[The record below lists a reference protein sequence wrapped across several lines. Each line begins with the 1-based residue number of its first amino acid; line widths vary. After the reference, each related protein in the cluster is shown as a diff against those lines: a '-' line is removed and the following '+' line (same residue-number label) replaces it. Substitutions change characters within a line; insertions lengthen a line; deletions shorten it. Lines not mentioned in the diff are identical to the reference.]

1 MSTLPAHGASALK
14 FWPARQL
21 EMLAAALREALARW
35 AGDWGIALDA
45 EECVRCAP
53 AGAECAGFESSRCM
67 VSAAQA
73 KAWVAVS
80 PGLKDR
86 LAVQLFDGPAPVGSL
101 AAEVARACEEDALA
115 RLAEAL
121 GLEMAHADGSSPA
134 PRGLSR
140 WRGYVLASLP
150 FRASLLLD
158 DAAVRALLR
167 ARGEEGGAGAA
178 PRADAPPLVP
188 LLDAVAGQPFPVRV
202 HLEACEVEIG
212 VLQDL
217 RPGDVFRVKHGLDAP
232 ALVRTAAGDSLFR
245 GYLARSG
252 GRKAVELAPE
262 PTA

>member
-35 AGDWGIALDA
+35 SNDWGIALDA
-45 EECVRCAP
+45 ECVRCAP

-73 KAWVAVS
+73 KAWVAAS
-80 PGLKDR
+80 PGLRDR
-86 LAVQLFDGPAPVGSL
+86 LATQLFGGPGQAGGI
-101 AAEVARACEEDALA
+101 ATEVAEACEEDVLA

-121 GLEMAHADGSSPA
+121 GLELAHADGSSPA
-134 PRGLSR
+134 PRSLSR

-158 DAAVRALLR
+158 DAVVRVALS
-167 ARGEEGGAGAA
+167 ARGEEPEAGAA

-188 LLDAVAGQPFPVRV
+188 LLDAVTGQPFPVRV

-232 ALVRTAAGDSLFR
+232 ALVRTAAGDPLFR

-262 PTA
+262 STA

>member
-1 MSTLPAHGASALK
+1 
-14 FWPARQL
+14 
-21 EMLAAALREALARW
+21 MLAAALREALAHW
-35 AGDWGIALDA
+35 SNDWGIALDA

-53 AGAECAGFESSRCM
+53 AGAECAGFQSSRCM

-73 KAWVAVS
+73 KAWFAAS
-80 PGLKDR
+80 PGLRDR
-86 LAVQLFDGPAPVGSL
+86 LAAQLFGGPGHAGGI
-101 AAEVARACEEDALA
+101 AAEVAGACEEDALA

-121 GLEMAHADGSSPA
+121 GLALAHADSSPPA
-134 PRGLSR
+134 PRSLFR

-158 DAAVRALLR
+158 DAVVRAVLR
-167 ARGEEGGAGAA
+167 ARGEEFGTGAA
-178 PRADAPPLVP
+178 PRVDAQPLVP

-232 ALVRTAAGDSLFR
+232 ALVRTAAGDPLFR
-245 GYLARSG
+245 GNLARSG

-262 PTA
+262 PTV